1 MIPDVKECL
10 KLMELHHML
19 ANIIAHSIMVARVA
33 EIITDS
39 LNSTG
44 HELSLNKIIA
54 GALLHDIGKTA
65 CLDNDDDH
73 AAKGVQI
80 CLEHG
85 LESITDIIGEHVIL
99 RSYST
104 GNNFAE
110 KEIVYYADKRVNH
123 DRVVSLQER
132 LAYILERYG
141 KNDITRCQAIKK
153 NYTLC
158 EDLEE
163 RMFASLPFTPSDI
176 LQLIGSYKSKI
187 DTAIHERAI
196 KTTVQQ

>member
-1 MIPDVKECL
+1 MIPNVKECL
-10 KLMELHHML
+10 ELMERHHML
-19 ANIIAHSIMVARVA
+19 SNIIDHSIMVARVA

-39 LNSTG
+39 LNDTG
-44 HELSLNKIIA
+44 HELARDKIIA

-65 CLDNDDDH
+65 CLENDDDH

-80 CLEHG
+80 CLAHG
-85 LESITDIIGEHVIL
+85 LESITDIVGEHVIL

-104 GNNFAE
+104 GNNFTE

-141 KNDITRCQAIKK
+141 RNNTARCQAIKK

-158 EDLEE
+158 QNLEE
-163 RMFASLPFTPSDI
+163 RMFASLPFSPSDI
-176 LQLIGSYKSKI
+176 PQLTESYKSII
-187 DTAIHERAI
+187 DISLHDRAI
-196 KTTVQQ
+196 TTTVQ